1 MNNHISRDRQ
11 DFLEPIDVH
20 FGRFIER
27 IGGGF
32 APWLFLTAALVSRSA
47 REGDVCLDISNW
59 AGTSVP
65 GEAAGILREC
75 PELATWRN
83 LLEGNSVVGKP
94 GDYRPLI
101 LDGQSRLY
109 LFRYWE
115 HETDLAEVLLR
126 KAAETSWKER
136 FRQMVSDTKR
146 LQEGLNRLFPRS
158 ADGHGKVRE
167 GGPDWQKIA
176 ALAAILQNLT
186 VISGAPG
193 TGKTATAAKA
203 IILLLEQ
210 ARGRKLRIALTAPT
224 GKAAAR
230 LQEVV
235 ARTRDQWCPDQQ
247 IREAMPDRATT
258 IHRLLGSLPHS
269 SRFRHHRD
277 NPLSVD
283 VVVVDEASMVDLPLL
298 TKLVQAL
305 PEKSRLILLGDRNQ
319 LASVEAGAVISDICG
334 GKPLNCFSREFADCL
349 ASLMGES
356 PAASP
361 SPEGTSA
368 IGDCLIELQTNYRF
382 DEAGG
387 IHRISQ
393 AVNQGRGNAA
403 LDILKEGNAD
413 VRWAP
418 VPSFRELPER
428 LKKIAI
434 NYFKSYLNLIDTKGE
449 YNKIFDLFGRFRIL
463 CALRQGP
470 YGVEEINRLFEKI
483 LREAGLICTSGPWYP
498 GRPVMITRNDYGM
511 RLFNGDVG
519 LILPDPGQKG
529 KWSACFRESDGGIRL
544 IAPVRLP
551 EHETVYA
558 LTVHKSQGSE
568 FDELLLI
575 LPDRDAPVLTRELIY
590 TAITRARKGIE
601 IWSDEELFIRA
612 VSRRIER
619 SSGLRE
625 TLWDSKQTG
634 VRVKGFDSP

>member
-1 MNNHISRDRQ
+1 MNNDISRDRQ
-11 DFLEPIDVH
+11 DFLEPIDIH

-27 IGGGF
+27 LGGGS
-32 APWLFLTAALVSRSA
+32 APWLFLTAALLSRSA
-47 REGDVCLDISNW
+47 REGDVCIDLGNW

-65 GEAAGILREC
+65 GEAAGFPREC

-83 LLEGNSVVGKP
+83 LLEGSSVVGKP

-101 LDGQSRLY
+101 FDSQSRLY
-109 LFRYWE
+109 LYRYWK

-126 KAAETSWKER
+126 KAAEISWMER
-136 FRQMVSDTKR
+136 FRQMEGDTGR
-146 LQEGLNRLFPRS
+146 LREGLDRLFPRS
-158 ADGHGKVRE
+158 AEGHGRARE

-176 ALAAILQNLT
+176 ALTAVLQNLT

-193 TGKTATAAKA
+193 TGKTATVAKA
-203 IILLLEQ
+203 IILLLEHS
-210 ARGRKLRIALTAPT
+210 RGRKLRIALAAPT

-235 ARTRDQWCPDQQ
+235 AGARDRWCQDQQ
-247 IREAMPDRATT
+247 IREAMPDRAMT

-298 TKLVQAL
+298 AKLVQAL
-305 PEKSRLILLGDRNQ
+305 PERARLILLGDRNQ
-319 LASVEAGAVISDICG
+319 LASVEAGAVLSDICG
-334 GKPLNCFSREFADCL
+334 GKPLNRFSREFADCIE
-349 ASLMGES
+349 SLTGES
-356 PAASP
+356 PVASP

-387 IHRISQ
+387 IHRISRT
-393 AVNQGRGNAA
+393 VNQGRGEAA
-403 LDILKEGNAD
+403 LDILKEGSAD
-413 VRWAP
+413 VRWGP
-418 VPSFRELPER
+418 VPSIRELPEC

-434 NYFKSYLNLIDTKGE
+434 NYFKSYLNLIETKSE
-449 YNKIFDLFGRFRIL
+449 YNKLFDLFDRFRIL

-470 YGVEEINRLFEKI
+470 YGAEEINRLFEKI
-483 LREAGLICTSGPWYP
+483 LREAGLIRTSGPWYP

-558 LTVHKSQGSE
+558 LTVHKCQGSE
-568 FDELLLI
+568 FDELLLL
-575 LPDRDAPVLTRELIY
+575 LPDRDVPVLTRELIY
-590 TAITRARKGIE
+590 TAITRARKKIE

-634 VRVKGFDSP
+634 ARVKAFDSP